1 MYGEILSILT
11 IDRLPSRKMSKLLKV
26 NVSIENKSKSHH
38 RRSFDLVE
46 QVQWYPKVKLIFM
59 GLPIEKS
66 YFSFQVCFFSISF
79 QTMKER
85 ERHGPLSWLSFQ
97 EPRPCGSTRGTKLE
111 LSLFVQIYRFL
122 VNLGRKPIYSSNLQI
137 NVNIFFINSKTRLI
151 NLFCVNLFQIS

>member
-79 QTMKER
+79 QTMRER
-85 ERHGPLSWLSFQ
+85 ETRSSLVALLSGAKTSRNETRAFTFRTNLSI
-97 EPRPCGSTRGTKLE
+97 PRKSRPKT
-111 LSLFVQIYRFL
+111 
-122 VNLGRKPIYSSNLQI
+122 
-137 NVNIFFINSKTRLI
+137 NI
-151 NLFCVNLFQIS
+151 

>member
-79 QTMKER
+79 QTMREKETR
-85 ERHGPLSWLSFQ
+85 SSLVALLSGAKTSRNETRAFTFRTNLSI
-97 EPRPCGSTRGTKLE
+97 PRKSRPKT
-111 LSLFVQIYRFL
+111 
-122 VNLGRKPIYSSNLQI
+122 
-137 NVNIFFINSKTRLI
+137 NI
-151 NLFCVNLFQIS
+151 

>member
-11 IDRLPSRKMSKLLKV
+11 IDRLPSRKMSKLLKA

-46 QVQWYPKVKLIFM
+46 QVQWYPKVKVIFM

-79 QTMKER
+79 QTMRER
-85 ERHGPLSWLSFQ
+85 ETRSSLVALLSGAKTLWIDSRNETRAFTFRTNLSI
-97 EPRPCGSTRGTKLE
+97 PRKSRPKT
-111 LSLFVQIYRFL
+111 
-122 VNLGRKPIYSSNLQI
+122 
-137 NVNIFFINSKTRLI
+137 NI
-151 NLFCVNLFQIS
+151 

>member
-46 QVQWYPKVKLIFM
+46 QVQWYPKVKVIFM

-79 QTMKER
+79 QTMREKETR
-85 ERHGPLSWLSFQ
+85 SSLVALLSGAKTSRNETRAFTFRTNLSI
-97 EPRPCGSTRGTKLE
+97 PRKSRPKT
-111 LSLFVQIYRFL
+111 
-122 VNLGRKPIYSSNLQI
+122 
-137 NVNIFFINSKTRLI
+137 NI
-151 NLFCVNLFQIS
+151 

>member
-11 IDRLPSRKMSKLLKV
+11 IDRLPSRKMSKLLKA

-79 QTMKER
+79 QTMRER
-85 ERHGPLSWLSFQ
+85 ETRSSLVALLSGAKTSRNETRAFTFRTNLSI
-97 EPRPCGSTRGTKLE
+97 PRKSRPKT
-111 LSLFVQIYRFL
+111 
-122 VNLGRKPIYSSNLQI
+122 
-137 NVNIFFINSKTRLI
+137 NI
-151 NLFCVNLFQIS
+151 